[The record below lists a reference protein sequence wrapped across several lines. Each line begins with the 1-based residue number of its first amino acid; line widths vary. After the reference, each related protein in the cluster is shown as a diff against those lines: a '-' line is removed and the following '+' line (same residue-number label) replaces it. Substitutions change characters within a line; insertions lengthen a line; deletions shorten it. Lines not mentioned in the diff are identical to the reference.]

1 MEIVLKIPFFS
12 CQQKIVK
19 IKKKS
24 QVCNR
29 SLPCITSI
37 AEVRDLTVMLDCNF
51 YLPSLYALSSQPISE
66 PTKSY

>member
-12 CQQKIVK
+12 YQQRIVK

-24 QVCNR
+24 QVCNK
-29 SLPCITSI
+29 SLPCVNPI
-37 AEVRDLTVMLDCNF
+37 AEVMLDCNF